1 MVTCGREWTHY
12 FTSIEDIMKK
22 SVIKGTLVT
31 LMLTAACQQ
40 AFASTILVETGYS
53 TASAQSS
60 AEAYRNVVNGA
71 IGGSVAGYGAK
82 DIDTY
87 SNIS

>member
-31 LMLTAACQQ
+31 LMLAAACQQ
-40 AFASTILVETGYS
+40 D
-53 TASAQSS
+53 
-60 AEAYRNVVNGA
+60 
-71 IGGSVAGYGAK
+71 
-82 DIDTY
+82 DIKKWHWK
-87 SNIS
+87 